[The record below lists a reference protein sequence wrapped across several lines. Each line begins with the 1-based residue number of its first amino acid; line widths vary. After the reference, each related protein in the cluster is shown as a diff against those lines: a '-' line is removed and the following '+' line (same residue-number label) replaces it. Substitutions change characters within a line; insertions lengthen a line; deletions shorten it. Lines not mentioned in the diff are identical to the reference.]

1 MSKTEAPN
9 SLRLV
14 EIEKKNNTNNN
25 TPQIVVNRVQD
36 FTSPNLNGKSYI
48 QIPPLS
54 KKSTKRTDTSPLDLE
69 NSVNKEKEND
79 NNVSQLKNSNFLTY
93 NNNNNINNNIDN
105 NKLYLSPKVNNEK
118 SSNNSENTP
127 NSKNRNLLLSPNS
140 NQLTSRGKYST
151 KPSNE
156 MTKVIFKE
164 PPKFLAIKKEIN
176 NEKKTKRTDRNG
188 VQICKSN
195 KKKIK
200 VTFIDQIDQNKKFEE
215 IIDIESIKKY
225 NICYGLPKEDKYIKE
240 TVCCSCILF

>member
-1 MSKTEAPN
+1 
-9 SLRLV
+9 
-14 EIEKKNNTNNN
+14 
-25 TPQIVVNRVQD
+25 
-36 FTSPNLNGKSYI
+36 
-48 QIPPLS
+48 
-54 KKSTKRTDTSPLDLE
+54 
-69 NSVNKEKEND
+69 
-79 NNVSQLKNSNFLTY
+79 
-93 NNNNNINNNIDN
+93 
-105 NKLYLSPKVNNEK
+105 
-118 SSNNSENTP
+118 
-127 NSKNRNLLLSPNS
+127 
-140 NQLTSRGKYST
+140 
-151 KPSNE
+151 

>member
-1 MSKTEAPN
+1 MSKTEATN
-9 SLRLV
+9 SFYLV
-14 EIEKKNNTNNN
+14 EIEKKNNANNN
-25 TPQIVVNRVQD
+25 TPQIIVNRVQD
-36 FTSPNLNGKSYI
+36 FTTPNLNGKSYI

-54 KKSTKRTDTSPLDLE
+54 KKSTKRTDTSPLDIE
-69 NSVNKEKEND
+69 NSANKDKENE

-93 NNNNNINNNIDN
+93 NNNIINN
-105 NKLYLSPKVNNEK
+105 NKLYLSPNLNNEK
-118 SSNNSENTP
+118 SSNNSEHTH

-140 NQLTSRGKYST
+140 NQLTNRGGKYSN

-156 MTKVIFKE
+156 ITKVIFKE

-176 NEKKTKRTDRNG
+176 DNNNKTKRTDRNG
-188 VQICKSN
+188 VKICKAN

-200 VTFIDQIDQNKKFEE
+200 VTFIDQIDKNKKFEE

>member
-1 MSKTEAPN
+1 MSKTDGTNP
-9 SLRLV
+9 LHLV

-25 TPQIVVNRVQD
+25 TPQIIVNRIQD
-36 FTSPNLNGKSYI
+36 FSTTNSNGKSYI

-54 KKSTKRTDTSPLDLE
+54 KKSTKRTDSNPLDTDHHL
-69 NSVNKEKEND
+69 NKDKEND
-79 NNVSQLKNSNFLTY
+79 NNVSQTTH
-93 NNNNNINNNIDN
+93 NNNLTNSNNINI
-105 NKLYLSPKVNNEK
+105 NKLYLSPNVIQER
-118 SSNNSENTP
+118 SSNNSEH
-127 NSKNRNLLLSPNS
+127 SKRSRNLLSPNPI
-140 NQLTSRGKYST
+140 QLSPNTNRRKNSI

-176 NEKKTKRTDRNG
+176 NNNNNNKAKRTDRNG
-188 VQICKSN
+188 VPICKGN

-200 VTFIDQIDQNKKFEE
+200 VTFIDQIDESKKFEE

-225 NICYGLPKEDKYIKE
+225 NINYGIPKEDKYIKE

>member
-1 MSKTEAPN
+1 MSKTDGTNP
-9 SLRLV
+9 LHLV

-25 TPQIVVNRVQD
+25 TPQIIVNRIQD
-36 FTSPNLNGKSYI
+36 FTTPNSNGKSYI

-54 KKSTKRTDTSPLDLE
+54 KKSTKRTDSNPLDSEKIL
-69 NSVNKEKEND
+69 NKDKEND
-79 NNVSQLKNSNFLTY
+79 NNLSQTKH
-93 NNNNNINNNIDN
+93 NNNLTISNNINN
-105 NKLYLSPKVNNEK
+105 NKLYLSPNVIQER
-118 SSNNSENTP
+118 SSNNSEH
-127 NSKNRNLLLSPNS
+127 SKSRSRNILSPNPI
-140 NQLTSRGKYST
+140 QLSPNTNRGKYST
-151 KPSNE
+151 IPSNE

-176 NEKKTKRTDRNG
+176 NNNNKAKRTDRNG
-188 VQICKSN
+188 VPICKGN

-200 VTFIDQIDQNKKFEE
+200 VTFIDQIDESKKFEE